1 MTTVHG
7 IVIHGRY
14 RYAAFYRLTDL
25 PLPTTPRHL
34 QEWRRLPLRSRRGQD
49 MGQDS
54 AHGTCRQ
61 AGAVTRPRLWAS
73 ANGRRNWRGARSE
86 DPETPPSRLA
96 GPGEATR
103 PRVNRHEW
111 TCWAAECRSRTYCV
125 PSWPCVHSFF
135 KVTCLFSPKASQ
147 ELRAVSWR
155 IAPKLDA
162 SYTACSLLERWP
174 GEHVGR
180 RPEHR
185 HDTEGSETRDLSR
198 ARLGRPPAAPAHVFA
213 RGLEEEKREHEEI
226 ERRDVDDAVGVEELA
241 WLG

>member
-1 MTTVHG
+1 M
-7 IVIHGRY
+7 
-14 RYAAFYRLTDL
+14 
-25 PLPTTPRHL
+25 
-34 QEWRRLPLRSRRGQD
+34 
-49 MGQDS
+49 
-54 AHGTCRQ
+54 
-61 AGAVTRPRLWAS
+61 
-73 ANGRRNWRGARSE
+73 ANCA
-86 DPETPPSRLA
+86 
-96 GPGEATR
+96 
-103 PRVNRHEW
+103 
-111 TCWAAECRSRTYCV
+111 
-125 PSWPCVHSFF
+125 
-135 KVTCLFSPKASQ
+135 
-147 ELRAVSWR
+147 
-155 IAPKLDA
+155 KLDA

>member
-1 MTTVHG
+1 MLRIFTYSHC
-7 IVIHGRY
+7 
-14 RYAAFYRLTDL
+14 A
-25 PLPTTPRHL
+25 
-34 QEWRRLPLRSRRGQD
+34 RRIPVPARP
-49 MGQDS
+49 
-54 AHGTCRQ
+54 HVTTCR
-61 AGAVTRPRLWAS
+61 ARVTA
-73 ANGRRNWRGARSE
+73 RGA
-86 DPETPPSRLA
+86 TPPRPPARARAVSLVYRCMAQKLGQSCHSHHNSR
-96 GPGEATR
+96 
-103 PRVNRHEW
+103 
-111 TCWAAECRSRTYCV
+111 
-125 PSWPCVHSFF
+125 F

-155 IAPKLDA
+155 VAPKLDA